1 MSAGTRRRMLAAT
14 TGLLALAWTLTA
26 CELPIAKPAP
36 TNGQSGSAAPEP
48 TGSVAPKATASASAG
63 TTTVGDF
70 CSLFEKDQALLMG
83 IAKTGSSAIVGVD
96 KVRAKK
102 NFQAILNATPAD
114 LRTDMQVIVALDLEL
129 LDGKPGA
136 EIRLD
141 SPDVEAA
148 IAHTDLWTRNNC

>member
-1 MSAGTRRRMLAAT
+1 MSVGTRRRMLAAT
-14 TGLLALAWTLTA
+14 TGLLAVAWTLTA
-26 CELPIAKPAP
+26 CELPIAAPAP
-36 TNGQSGSAAPEP
+36 STGQSGSAAPEP
-48 TGSVAPKATASASAG
+48 TGSAAPKASASAG

-83 IAKTGSSAIVGVD
+83 IAKTGSSAIAGVD

-102 NFQAILNATPAD
+102 NFQAILNAAPAD
-114 LRTDMQVIVALDLEL
+114 LRTDMQVIVAVDLDL

-148 IAHTDLWTRNNC
+148 VAHTDLWTRTNC